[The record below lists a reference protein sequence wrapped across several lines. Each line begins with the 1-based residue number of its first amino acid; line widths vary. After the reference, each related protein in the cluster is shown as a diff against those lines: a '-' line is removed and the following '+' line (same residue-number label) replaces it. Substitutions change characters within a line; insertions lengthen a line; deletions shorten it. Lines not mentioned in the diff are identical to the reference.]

1 MGLAE
6 FTVAFREIFEIAL
19 ILGVMQAYLRESGQR
34 TLISRLWAGALAAGL
49 ASLLAAGAF
58 SAILEG
64 WQGGEQLFEGVTLL
78 LASAMVSGLILS
90 MIGKKSMARSLHEGI
105 ERHMKTTERS
115 PPRAQPFRS
124 SLAPPSLSSKAA
136 SFFASWGLAIFAFAG
151 VLREGME
158 IVLFFAGIRM
168 ASGGLELGAALA
180 GAIAALALAWALFRA
195 IISFDAGHFLRLSA
209 LLLILLAGGL
219 AGMGVHELQEA
230 HMVPEALGT
239 AYNIN
244 PPAPDGGPYPLLH
257 EKGLAGAVLKSVL
270 GVPFSPSW
278 EQLGAQGIYLG
289 GMFMLYGR
297 AVGEKR

>member
-19 ILGVMQAYLRESGQR
+19 ILGVMQAYLRETGREAQAGK
-34 TLISRLWAGALAAGL
+34 LLAGALAAGL

-58 SAILEG
+58 SAALEG
-64 WQGGEQLFEGVTLL
+64 WQGGEQLFEGATLL
-78 LASAMVSGLILS
+78 LAAAMVSGLILS
-90 MIGKKSMARSLHEGI
+90 MIGKGSVRHSLHEGM
-105 ERHMKTTERS
+105 ERHMKTSGRPS
-115 PPRAQPFRS
+115 PQ
-124 SLAPPSLSSKAA
+124 APPFLTSQAP
-136 SFFASWGLAIFAFAG
+136 SFFASWGLALFAFVV

-168 ASGGLELGAALA
+168 ASGGLEMGAALA

-195 IISFDAGHFLRLSA
+195 IVSFDAGHFLRLSA

-219 AGMGVHELQEA
+219 AGSGVHELQEA
-230 HMVPEALGT
+230 HVVPEMLGV

-244 PPAPDGGPYPLLH
+244 PPAPEGGPYPLLH
-257 EKGLAGAVLKSVL
+257 EKGLAGGVLKSVL

-278 EQLGAQGIYLG
+278 EQLAVQGIYLG
-289 GMFMLYGR
+289 GMLVLYRR
-297 AVGEKR
+297 AIRKKR